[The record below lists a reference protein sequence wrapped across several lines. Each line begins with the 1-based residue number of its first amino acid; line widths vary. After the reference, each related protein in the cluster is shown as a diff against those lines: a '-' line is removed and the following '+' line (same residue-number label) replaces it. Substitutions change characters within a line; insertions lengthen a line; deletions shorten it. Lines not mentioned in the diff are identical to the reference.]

1 MNGMI
6 WRAPWRTSAARDL
19 AGRDDQEVLVALE
32 DYRPFA
38 LRQESK
44 DCFRSLAT
52 YLDRLLAAFSP
63 AGLLPKPG
71 SATAEPPIQQLQQS
85 LSARELEV
93 LRLIADGLSNRAIAG
108 TLFLSVGTVKSHA
121 HNIYLKLE
129 VQSRTQAI
137 ARAREVGLL

>member
-1 MNGMI
+1 
-6 WRAPWRTSAARDL
+6 
-19 AGRDDQEVLVALE
+19 
-32 DYRPFA
+32 
-38 LRQESK
+38 
-44 DCFRSLAT
+44 
-52 YLDRLLAAFSP
+52 
-63 AGLLPKPG
+63 
-71 SATAEPPIQQLQQS
+71 